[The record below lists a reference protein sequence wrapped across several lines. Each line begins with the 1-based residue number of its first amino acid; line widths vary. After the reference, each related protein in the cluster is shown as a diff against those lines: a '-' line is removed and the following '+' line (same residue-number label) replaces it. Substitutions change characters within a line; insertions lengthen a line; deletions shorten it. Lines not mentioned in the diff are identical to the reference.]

1 MKNLDLLK
9 QEFFDV
15 GNEGI
20 LKYLI
25 PVLEDFEKQITE
37 LGEKVKKLEQAQTYF
52 PLEYHETNET
62 GGVDNIKIYPYIDK
76 VANTDL
82 IKKGDD

>member
-1 MKNLDLLK
+1 MNKNLDLLK

-15 GNEGI
+15 QNEGI

-25 PVLEDFEKQITE
+25 PVLEDFEKHITTLEEYTYGTTPIGNDSQI
-37 LGEKVKKLEQAQTYF
+37 
-52 PLEYHETNET
+52 
-62 GGVDNIKIYPYIDK
+62 GGVDNII
-76 VANTDL
+76 

>member
-15 GNEGI
+15 SHEGI

-25 PVLEDFEKQITE
+25 PVLEDLEKQITE

-52 PLEYHETNET
+52 PMEYQTDGYDNQI
-62 GGVDNIKIYPYIDK
+62 GGQDDRGNIFNLYE
-76 VANTDL
+76 
-82 IKKGDD
+82 KKGDD

>member
-1 MKNLDLLK
+1 MNKNLDLLK

-15 GNEGI
+15 KNEGI

-25 PVLEDFEKQITE
+25 PVLEDFDKRINE

-52 PLEYHETNET
+52 PMEYQTDGCDNQI
-62 GGVDNIKIYPYIDK
+62 GGQDNQGNIFNLYEKEG
-76 VANTDL
+76 N
-82 IKKGDD
+82 